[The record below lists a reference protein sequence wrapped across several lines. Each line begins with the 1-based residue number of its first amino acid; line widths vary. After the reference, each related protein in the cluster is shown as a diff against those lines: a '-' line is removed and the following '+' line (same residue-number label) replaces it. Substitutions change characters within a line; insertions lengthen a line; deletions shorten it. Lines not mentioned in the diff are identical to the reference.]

1 MDFALYEG
9 RAQIA
14 TETEKLMQAMLDR
27 YGTGIYVQKVTL
39 QNALPPDQVAAA
51 FDDAVKAKQDRER
64 QKNEG
69 QAYANDV
76 VPRAR
81 GQASRLLQEA
91 DGYNASVTQ
100 RADGDAS
107 RFRQI
112 LVEYAKA
119 PAVTR
124 QRLYLDMMQS
134 VLGNSSKVLI
144 DQKAG
149 NNLLYLPLD
158 QLLKQSAA
166 GAAVAA
172 DAARPRRRGRTMKAT
187 TPLLALLVA
196 ALLVLSQS
204 LYTVDQKQYAIKFQL
219 GEFIDAKTEAGLYLK
234 VPLLQNVKF
243 YDKRILLL
251 ETSDPDRVTTSEKT
265 PLKADF
271 IAYWRITDVRKYY
284 QSVTGDEET
293 ARRRLAQ
300 TIRANLAE
308 EINKRT
314 LHEAISTER
323 EKIMTTT
330 RQKAD
335 ADAKSIGVEVVD
347 VRLRRVELPDEVLA
361 QVYQRMESERKR
373 VANELRSLGAAESEK
388 IRADADRQREVILA
402 DAYKQAQKTKGEG
415 DAKASAT
422 YASAYGQNPEFYS
435 FYRSLEAYKT
445 TFRSKGDVIVLD
457 PSAEFFQYLKQPGG
471 GPPASRGK

>member
-1 MDFALYEG
+1 MLGALVVVIWLASGFYIVDEGRRGVVTRFGKYTETTTPGPRWHLPFPIEAVEVVDFSQVKTVEIGYRNGNPRNKIAKESLFLTDDENIIDIQFAVQYNLKSAADYSFNARKPDDVVAQVAQTAMSEVAGHSQMDFALYEG

-158 QLLKQSAA
+158 QLLKQGAA
-166 GAAVAA
+166 GAVAA
-172 DAARPRRRGRTMKAT
+172 DATRPVPA
-187 TPLLALLVA
+187 PP
-196 ALLVLSQS
+196 
-204 LYTVDQKQYAIKFQL
+204 
-219 GEFIDAKTEAGLYLK
+219 EA
-234 VPLLQNVKF
+234 
-243 YDKRILLL
+243 
-251 ETSDPDRVTTSEKT
+251 
-265 PLKADF
+265 
-271 IAYWRITDVRKYY
+271 
-284 QSVTGDEET
+284 SVT
-293 ARRRLAQ
+293 
-300 TIRANLAE
+300 
-308 EINKRT
+308 
-314 LHEAISTER
+314 
-323 EKIMTTT
+323 
-330 RQKAD
+330 
-335 ADAKSIGVEVVD
+335 
-347 VRLRRVELPDEVLA
+347 
-361 QVYQRMESERKR
+361 
-373 VANELRSLGAAESEK
+373 
-388 IRADADRQREVILA
+388 
-402 DAYKQAQKTKGEG
+402 
-415 DAKASAT
+415 
-422 YASAYGQNPEFYS
+422 
-435 FYRSLEAYKT
+435 
-445 TFRSKGDVIVLD
+445 LD
-457 PSAEFFQYLKQPGG
+457 PSRTREL
-471 GPPASRGK
+471 SRSRDAGAGR